1 MQSVTITANEANQR
15 FDKFLHKYIPNAG
28 SSFLHKMLR
37 KKNILLNQAKAT
49 GSEKLSVGDTV
60 VFYFSDETL
69 EKFRG
74 TLDAAKTSCYENAFL
89 KWKNCIQVIYEDESI
104 IIFNKPAGIL
114 SQKAKE
120 EDLSINEYLIGYL
133 LDKQDIKAE
142 ELATFRPSVCNRLDR
157 NTSGLLLCG
166 KTLSGLQFLSNIIK
180 EHEIRKFYQCLVVG
194 CLKEDKILDGYFEKD
209 EKTNRVT
216 ISEIF
221 GENKDKIKTSYH
233 PIKQYKHTTLLE
245 VELFTGKTHQIRAHL
260 ASMGN
265 PIIGD
270 FKYGNQKINHFYQEK
285 YHLNS
290 QLLHAYRLEFPNLDN
305 DFSKLSG
312 LQIIAPIPKEFE
324 AILMSEE

>member
-69 EKFRG
+69 EKFRK
-74 TLDAAKTSCYENAFL
+74 TLDAAKTSFYESAFL
-89 KWKNCIQVIYEDESI
+89 KWKNCIPVIYEDELI
-104 IIFNKPAGIL
+104 VIFNKPVGIL

-120 EDLSINEYLIGYL
+120 DDLSINEYLIGYL
-133 LDKQDIKAE
+133 LDKSDITME
-142 ELATFRPSVCNRLDR
+142 ELATFKPSVCNRLDR

-166 KTLSGLQFLSNIIK
+166 KTLSGLQFLSKIIK

-216 ISEIF
+216 ISKF
-221 GENKDKIKTSYH
+221 PNENKDKIKTSYH
-233 PIKQYKHTTLLE
+233 PLKRYMHTTLLE

-260 ASMGN
+260 SSMGN

-285 YHLNS
+285 YHLNF
-290 QLLHAYRLEFPNLDN
+290 QLLHAYRLEFPKLD
-305 DFSKLSG
+305 DEFSKLSG
-312 LQIIAPIPKEFE
+312 MVVIAPIPKEFE